1 MGRAGTVQVTAGF
14 GAALVG
20 ERGRE
25 QEAVAMVERALSI
38 DPASRAALMAGVK
51 VFGAAGH
58 KEKAEK
64 ALRDAVRLR
73 PWDWRLHAERARMMG
88 VGGGGKEGALR
99 EAVRV
104 APWSAG

>member
-1 MGRAGTVQVTAGF
+1 MQVTAGF

-58 KEKAEK
+58 KVQIVSFLFFLT
-64 ALRDAVRLR
+64 LRC
-73 PWDWRLHAERARMMG
+73 PMSG
-88 VGGGGKEGALR
+88 TN
-99 EAVRV
+99 EA
-104 APWSAG
+104 WSNVFRRKRRKRCEMRSD